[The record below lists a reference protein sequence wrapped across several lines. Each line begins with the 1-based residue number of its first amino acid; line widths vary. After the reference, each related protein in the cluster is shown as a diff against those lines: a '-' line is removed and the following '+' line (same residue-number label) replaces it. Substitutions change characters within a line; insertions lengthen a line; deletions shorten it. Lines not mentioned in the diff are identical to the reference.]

1 MRTGILDEAR
11 PRRARLSQRSKITKV
26 TKAQGVASAD
36 HRRDPLDR
44 WARASGKARKL
55 NLKIETRQG
64 DAAVMQDLSKSA
76 PRLIFL
82 LSHICVSNW
91 SRLRIR
97 HVTLSNIPRLCMQ
110 YVTFVSQICRVC
122 VSNMSPESVLRFNKI
137 DGLGGKRCAFK
148 LVSLTDTDLA
158 QGRDTRSAS
167 RDLGQTA
174 TGSPEPGHR
183 QLGSGPPGPEPSFKI
198 ALGFQRPP
206 PNPSVPLSLFA
217 LAVYCDPRGPVQSAM
232 GLSVCYAMSGT
243 DVAYGIGL
251 RTCYVIPGTGIAYA
265 FSIGMRDALL
275 LTLGVVLPVRAS

>member
-122 VSNMSPESVLRFNKI
+122 VSNMSRLRIKSVTVAYQIIKPCVSVLFFFFSSYNFYASLYCLCFLFYFYSRVGTSLQQNRRTRGETVRFQ
-137 DGLGGKRCAFK
+137 
-148 LVSLTDTDLA
+148 V
-158 QGRDTRSAS
+158 
-167 RDLGQTA
+167 
-174 TGSPEPGHR
+174 
-183 QLGSGPPGPEPSFKI
+183 
-198 ALGFQRPP
+198 GF
-206 PNPSVPLSLFA
+206 A
-217 LAVYCDPRGPVQSAM
+217 D
-232 GLSVCYAMSGT
+232 
-243 DVAYGIGL
+243 
-251 RTCYVIPGTGIAYA
+251 
-265 FSIGMRDALL
+265 
-275 LTLGVVLPVRAS
+275 